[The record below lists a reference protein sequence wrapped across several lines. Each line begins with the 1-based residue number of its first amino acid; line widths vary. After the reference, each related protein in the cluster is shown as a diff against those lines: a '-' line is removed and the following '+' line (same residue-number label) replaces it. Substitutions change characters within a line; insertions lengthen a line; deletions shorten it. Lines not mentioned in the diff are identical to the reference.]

1 MSKAEPTDITKLRST
16 ERAAAHND
24 VRPVSIR
31 VSPQGYLT
39 GVMLGTF
46 LTGLLFYLRFD
57 VAAYVVFCTS
67 WILLP
72 YFAMNDR
79 IRFDGRKLERIGTLP
94 RAWAWFNGGRRR
106 LKISDIEQVET
117 QAIRAIRRGGNVHYR
132 YRTVVHGKGVS
143 IAFASGGE
151 DFRRMIRAILPRLN
165 DNILDVRSMDLCK
178 YLSDPKEALM
188 KAEFAR
194 IPSAE
199 VLEIAARP
207 RRGRQKAETAAGSD
221 AETTTDDLQVMGN
234 ELRLSGHL
242 PQALESF
249 RRALLRKPLDARLLF
264 DFARC
269 LNSYAALM
277 RDDRLKRRSVAALR
291 LSERRANADLNL
303 LAELGECYAQIGEWR
318 RAAAAFQRVLDRIGD
333 HFRAARGLAEVALR
347 DGKIAH
353 VIHHFAAAGRV
364 AETPALRRWSRGEA
378 DYFARLNADEEYM
391 EMEVSRVNLLET
403 IERSRRTALRIV
415 FLAFPSVF
423 VGVFF
428 EDELIANIGW
438 AVTTVALLIWTGM
451 VITARMLS
459 RRIPYELVATDE

>member
-1 MSKAEPTDITKLRST
+1 MSKADQSDITKLRSAEDAT
-16 ERAAAHND
+16 EHSD
-24 VRPVSIR
+24 LRPVSIR

-46 LTGLLFYLRFD
+46 LAGLLFYLRFD
-57 VAAYVVFCTS
+57 VAAYIVFCIS
-67 WILLP
+67 WILLS

-79 IRFDGRKLERIGTLP
+79 IRFDGRRLERLGMLP
-94 RAWAWFNGGRRR
+94 RLWTWFNGGRRR

-117 QAIRAIRRGGNVHYR
+117 HAIRAIRRGGNVHYR
-132 YRTVVHGKGVS
+132 YRTVLHGKGAS

-151 DFRRMIRAILPRLN
+151 DFRRMIHAILPRLN
-165 DNILDVRSMDLCK
+165 DNILDVRSKDLCK
-178 YLSDPKEALM
+178 YLGDPKEALM

-199 VLEIAARP
+199 VLETASRP
-207 RRGRQKAETAAGSD
+207 RRKRREPGTAAGVD
-221 AETTTDDLQVMGN
+221 TDTTADELQVMGN
-234 ELRLSGHL
+234 ELRLAGHL

-249 RRALLRKPLDARLLF
+249 RRALVSRPLDARLLF

-269 LNSYAALM
+269 LNSYAALI

-291 LSERRANADLNL
+291 LSERRAHADLDL
-303 LAELGECYAQIGEWR
+303 VAELGECYVQIGEWR

-403 IERSRRTALRIV
+403 IERSRRTALRIAL
-415 FLAFPSVF
+415 LAFPSVF

-459 RRIPYELVATDE
+459 RRIPYELVAED